1 MSFIEI
7 RRRLKRFDILD
18 YAMIKAACI
27 IVGIIIATYFSALRG
42 FVEQN
47 IAAVVFIMAAIAI
60 RPLIR
65 YLK

>member
-1 MSFIEI
+1 MNLIEL

-18 YAMIKAACI
+18 YAMIKVACI
-27 IVGIIIATYFSALRG
+27 IIGIIIATYFSALRG

-47 IAAVVFIMAAIAI
+47 TVAVIFIMAAIAI
-60 RPLIR
+60 RPIIR